1 MRGYP
6 RRATRG
12 RTGCAP
18 ESRPAPS
25 HGLRR
30 RLLASTSV
38 DRPASFVHH
47 RFLGDRRTQE
57 VYDLDEV
64 ADEDVMAV
72 VLEELIE
79 SGAPTCFAPDS
90 LAEARNRGYRLRTV

>member
-1 MRGYP
+1 MV
-6 RRATRG
+6 
-12 RTGCAP
+12 
-18 ESRPAPS
+18 S
-25 HGLRR
+25 HSL
-30 RLLASTSV
+30 TSDAV
-38 DRPASFVHH
+38 DRPSGFSEC

>member
-1 MRGYP
+1 MHP
-6 RRATRG
+6 RVAFQ
-12 RTGCAP
+12 ALV
-18 ESRPAPS
+18 S
-25 HGLRR
+25 HSL
-30 RLLASTSV
+30 TSDAV
-38 DRPASFVHH
+38 DRPSGFSEY

-64 ADEDVMAV
+64 AHEDAMTV